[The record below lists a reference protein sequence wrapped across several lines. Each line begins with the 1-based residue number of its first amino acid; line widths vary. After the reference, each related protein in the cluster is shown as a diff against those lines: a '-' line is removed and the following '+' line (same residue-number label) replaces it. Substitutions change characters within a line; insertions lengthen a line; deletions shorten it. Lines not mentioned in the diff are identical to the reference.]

1 LLKLRSLASRSR
13 RRISSWST
21 VLFNRSSQHDDR
33 DDSRKQGRSARQA
46 AEALFA
52 PKPQRIEPT
61 IREAAQTDEVVRR
74 PRVLAVAAAAPP
86 IEHSEPKEPPCQRR
100 LNPDPLGSI
109 SPIES

>member
-1 LLKLRSLASRSR
+1 
-13 RRISSWST
+13 
-21 VLFNRSSQHDDR
+21 LFNRSSQHDDR